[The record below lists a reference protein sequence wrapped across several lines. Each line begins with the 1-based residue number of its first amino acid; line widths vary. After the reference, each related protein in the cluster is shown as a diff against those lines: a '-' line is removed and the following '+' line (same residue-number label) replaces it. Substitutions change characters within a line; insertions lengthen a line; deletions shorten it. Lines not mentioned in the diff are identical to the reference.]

1 MFPLIRTRE
10 EILNDINSNPAL
22 KRKFHRWKPE
32 HRELFLDACTG
43 VRGVRVLYDSFFKDV
58 MNPETAP
65 ERLISF
71 IEAVLEISIRSINI
85 LANDVT
91 RLADEA
97 SLIITDIVVELDN
110 GNIVNVEI
118 QKIGYGFLG
127 ERSACYSSD
136 QLLRQYKRIRSSH
149 NKKSFNYNMIK
160 SVYNIVLLEKSPAMF
175 HKYPYDYI
183 HRFSQKSDTGLK
195 LNLLQ
200 HHIFIPLDI
209 FLKTLYH
216 NGIQNKLDAWLTFF
230 GSDEPEMILKLINK
244 YPDFKPLYEHIY
256 STCLNTEDI
265 MGYFSKELQ
274 ILDRNTVKYMIDQL
288 QEENDKLH
296 ADFNQ
301 LHTNYDNL
309 HTNYDK
315 LHNENINLR
324 QQHLFDA
331 AKIERYRDLYGE
343 LPET

>member
-1 MFPLIRTRE
+1 MSKNKLQQMFPLIRTRE
-10 EILNDINSNPAL
+10 EILNEINSNSAL

-32 HRELFLDACTG
+32 HRDLFLDACTG
-43 VRGVRVLYDSFFKDV
+43 VRGVRVLYGSFFKEV

-71 IEAVLEISIRSINI
+71 IESVLEISIHSIKI

-91 RLADEA
+91 RLADET

-110 GNIVNVEI
+110 GDIVNVEI

-160 SVYNIVLLEKSPAMF
+160 SVYNIVLLEKSPAVF
-175 HKYPYDYI
+175 HKYPDNYI

-244 YPDFKPLYEHIY
+244 YPEFKPLYEHIY

-288 QEENDKLH
+288 QEDNDKLKE
-296 ADFNQ
+296 
-301 LHTNYDNL
+301 DN
-309 HTNYDK
+309 NK
-315 LHNENINLR
+315 LQDEIVELR
-324 QQHLFDA
+324 QKHSTEVTQLSTT
-331 AKIERYRDLYGE
+331 IEKYRSLYGE
-343 LPET
+343 LHD